1 MSASVFILRASD
13 LFKGKG
19 KSTKKKKRHK
29 DADTQNENA
38 EVGEIKDVVAAD
50 SVSAK
55 DSVVTPE
62 CKPSTSNGCGD
73 EDGKSIETSDTSSVV
88 NDVEPLVSVNDYKA
102 KVEGVKNKLKSSKT
116 LIDNESKSTEQKIV
130 RTGFWDKLRFT
141 MSQSVTDEQAV
152 TECRRMFREEMVRL
166 RREVE
171 EFRELCLQQIKV
183 QKQCVDDHR
192 RTCEKEITALVPRN
206 GFSRRLSVVS
216 EEGSLRDELKEEL
229 KEMETSMEFFQQK
242 QKILDQEME
251 LLNKEDELS
260 KKQKDLEEYE
270 KEIQEVE
277 SLLNQ
282 RQAIC
287 DRRQKHL
294 VVLDE
299 ELQSLRQDLEESK
312 EQMQQEVAAN
322 GTEHHSERARKN
334 CALSP
339 RLRGEEDW
347 DIVRR
352 NLMDKQHL
360 LEATVQK
367 YRSELASASSNI
379 AGKEIL
385 IGKLQQQLTETE
397 GMVIVSEKKIKQLE
411 TKLAFSV
418 TEGRIL
424 EEQLHGVNR
433 KNSINISPDD
443 LARRGSF
450 FHRQTSSDPSG
461 SKSAPKSPLLR
472 QRVNDLHGDDRHPNG
487 GLSPRSSSLSS
498 PQGSSVIRR
507 RSMRSNSVAGDTLS
521 KYASR
526 EAESEGR
533 GSGACTV
540 M

>member
-1 MSASVFILRASD
+1 
-13 LFKGKG
+13 
-19 KSTKKKKRHK
+19 
-29 DADTQNENA
+29 
-38 EVGEIKDVVAAD
+38 
-50 SVSAK
+50 
-55 DSVVTPE
+55 
-62 CKPSTSNGCGD
+62 
-73 EDGKSIETSDTSSVV
+73 
-88 NDVEPLVSVNDYKA
+88 
-102 KVEGVKNKLKSSKT
+102 
-116 LIDNESKSTEQKIV
+116 
-130 RTGFWDKLRFT
+130 

-171 EFRELCLQQIKV
+171 EFRELCLKQIKV

-192 RTCEKEITALVPRN
+192 HTCEKEINGLAHRN

-216 EEGSLRDELKEEL
+216 EEANLRDELKEEM
-229 KEMETSMEFFQQK
+229 KEMESSMEFFQQK

-260 KKQKDLEEYE
+260 KKHKELEEYE

-294 VVLDE
+294 IVLDE
-299 ELQSLRQDLEESK
+299 ELQSLRQDLVESK

-322 GTEHHSERARKN
+322 GAENNSEKARKN
-334 CALSP
+334 
-339 RLRGEEDW
+339 W

-379 AGKEIL
+379 AGKDIM
-385 IGKLQQQLTETE
+385 IAKLQQQLTETE
-397 GMVIVSEKKIKQLE
+397 GMVIVSERKIKQLE

-450 FHRQTSSDPSG
+450 FHRQTSSEQSG

-472 QRVNDLHGDDRHPNG
+472 QRVNDLHGDDRHSNG
-487 GLSPRSSSLSS
+487 GLPSRPSSLSS

-521 KYASR
+521 KYDSRAS
-526 EAESEGR
+526 ESEGR
-533 GSGACTV
+533 GSGACAV

>member
-1 MSASVFILRASD
+1 
-13 LFKGKG
+13 
-19 KSTKKKKRHK
+19 
-29 DADTQNENA
+29 
-38 EVGEIKDVVAAD
+38 
-50 SVSAK
+50 
-55 DSVVTPE
+55 
-62 CKPSTSNGCGD
+62 
-73 EDGKSIETSDTSSVV
+73 
-88 NDVEPLVSVNDYKA
+88 
-102 KVEGVKNKLKSSKT
+102 
-116 LIDNESKSTEQKIV
+116 
-130 RTGFWDKLRFT
+130 

-171 EFRELCLQQIKV
+171 EFRELCLKQIKV

-192 RTCEKEITALVPRN
+192 HTCEKEINGLAHRN

-216 EEGSLRDELKEEL
+216 EEANLRDELKEEM
-229 KEMETSMEFFQQK
+229 KEMESSMEFFQQK

-260 KKQKDLEEYE
+260 KKHKELEEYE

-294 VVLDE
+294 IVLDE
-299 ELQSLRQDLEESK
+299 ELQSLRQDLVESK

-322 GTEHHSERARKN
+322 GAENNSEKARKN
-334 CALSP
+334 CSALSP

-379 AGKEIL
+379 AGKDIM
-385 IGKLQQQLTETE
+385 IAKLQQQLTETE
-397 GMVIVSEKKIKQLE
+397 GMVIVSERKIKQLE

-450 FHRQTSSDPSG
+450 FHRQTSSEQSG

-472 QRVNDLHGDDRHPNG
+472 QRVNDLHGDDRHSNG
-487 GLSPRSSSLSS
+487 GLPSRPSSLSS

-521 KYASR
+521 KYDSRAS
-526 EAESEGR
+526 ESEGR
-533 GSGACTV
+533 GSGACAV